1 MLSLRQ
7 FHIGESARLTS
18 FSNVSPAYRQR
29 LLAMGLTPGVVIK
42 IIRKAPLGCPI
53 QVNLRNTTISL
64 RLDEVGTLEWE
75 RVE

>member
-1 MLSLRQ
+1 MPTLRQ
-7 FHIGESARLTS
+7 FDIGESARLTS
-18 FSNVSPAYRQR
+18 FASISPTYRQR

-42 IIRKAPLGCPI
+42 VIRKAPLGCPI

-64 RLDEVGTLEWE
+64 RLDEVNELQWE